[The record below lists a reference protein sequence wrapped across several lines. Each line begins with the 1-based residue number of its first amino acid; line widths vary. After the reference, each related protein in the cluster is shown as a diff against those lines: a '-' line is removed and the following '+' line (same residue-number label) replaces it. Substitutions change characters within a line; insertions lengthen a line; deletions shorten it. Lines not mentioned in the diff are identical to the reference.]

1 MLKRIEI
8 EDITRYTIPS
18 KLTYSPDGKV
28 LAFNAQRS
36 DMKENKYH
44 TDIHVIRDGKD
55 IPLTQTISSSF
66 VLWDDETHMI
76 LSRDADKE
84 KEGITQLY
92 RICIDGG
99 EAAPWM
105 DLMFPL
111 LKLKK
116 TQDGRYIAAGMIR
129 ESEPDAYKVTLEE
142 FRAKAE
148 ERKKEAD
155 YIVAEETP
163 FWFNGRG
170 VTNGLRTALFLIDPT
185 AKNPVRRITAPSFDV
200 GSFTLDGD
208 MLYYAGNTR
217 TRRVNL
223 YDKLF
228 SYSLSTGKRTT
239 LYGKNDRSI
248 GELFVWDGQLYVHSS
263 DMKTYGVNETANIYR
278 VEEDGLKLVYTP
290 QVSLYNSVI
299 GDTAE
304 ASGTP
309 VCSGD
314 TYFTLASVEDHTEI
328 FAFDKTFRQ
337 SSIYQKPGMICELA
351 ASEDRVAVIWQDWCH
366 VAEILEMDRDG
377 GKVRQITDLNGA
389 LLEGRYIAE
398 PNRVDYESEGEKLHG
413 WVLLPDGF
421 SPKKKYPAILDVH
434 GGPRCI
440 YGETFFHEMQA
451 WVAKGFVVFFTNIR
465 GSDGR
470 GDAFADIRGQY
481 GGVDYKNLMDFTD
494 AVLAAYPNI
503 DQSRICETGGSYG
516 GFMTNWI
523 ITHTDRFCAAASQRS
538 ISNWISMSF
547 VADIGLYFDP
557 DQCGAKDCFDFEKQ
571 WDHSPLKYV
580 KNAKTPTLFIH
591 SDEDYRCPVD
601 QGLQMMNALAALNVE
616 TRIVVFHGENHELSR
631 SGKPVHRLRRLNEIT
646 EWFVKHTS

>member
-1 MLKRIEI
+1 MKIRGGFPFKAFALVMGAIALGCGIYWTFVKPSEDGFGTYLLIVGVVIIGATLVTSARTKRSVAEVKAQQRAAGTGVGAREGAAAGTTGTAGTAAGATGAQAGPQFGADGELLYMPSVQGEERELYFITDRGTAKIGHRIEDKDRNVLYEAKVTHFTLMAPTGFDFI
-8 EDITRYTIPS
+8 DHVNGTTIP
-18 KLTYSPDGKV
+18 
-28 LAFNAQRS
+28 
-36 DMKENKYH
+36 
-44 TDIHVIRDGKD
+44 HVVGH
-55 IPLTQTISSSF
+55 
-66 VLWDDETHMI
+66 E
-76 LSRDADKE
+76 
-84 KEGITQLY
+84 
-92 RICIDGG
+92 
-99 EAAPWM
+99 
-105 DLMFPL
+105 
-111 LKLKK
+111 
-116 TQDGRYIAAGMIR
+116 
-129 ESEPDAYKVTLEE
+129 
-142 FRAKAE
+142 
-148 ERKKEAD
+148 
-155 YIVAEETP
+155 EETDY
-163 FWFNGRG
+163 N
-170 VTNGLRTALFLIDPT
+170 TILIDNRST
-185 AKNPVRRITAPSFDV
+185 
-200 GSFTLDGD
+200 FTLDGD

-377 GKVRQITDLNGA
+377 GNVRQITDLNGA